1 MKTRKLLEKLHLLFD
16 ADLRAKQR
24 KREALKEVLAELK
37 HKERKWQERLDGEQ
51 DPERRREIEK
61 KVALIHSQRTKGLA
75 LLKAGDAENAG

>member
-16 ADLRAKQR
+16 ADLREKKR

-37 HKERKWQERLDGEQ
+37 QKERKWQEKLEREQDRERRLD
-51 DPERRREIEK
+51 IEK

-75 LLKAGDAENAG
+75 LLKAEDAENAG